1 MKRTVYLGLGSNL
14 GNRLEYLQLA
24 VSNLPDVSKVSP
36 VYETAPVGGPDQG
49 PYLNCVVQLKTELTG
64 QDLLTECQK
73 QEKLAERIRKER
85 WGPRTL
91 DVDLLWI
98 DGEVIEEENLTV
110 PHPRMK
116 ERGFVLI
123 PLRDLAPTLVD
134 SFPNSQKVISGDLD
148 SVIKIGTLLDETPN
162 GK

>member
-1 MKRTVYLGLGSNL
+1 MKRTAYLGLGSNL

-36 VYETAPVGGPDQG
+36 VYETAPVGGPEQG
-49 PYLNCVVQLKTELTG
+49 SYLNCGVQLKTELTG
-64 QDLLTECQK
+64 RDLLTECQK
-73 QEKLAERIRKER
+73 QEKLADRIRTER

-98 DGEVIEEENLTV
+98 DGEGIEEEDLTV

-123 PLRDLAPTLVD
+123 PLRDLDPALVD
-134 SFPNSQKVISGDLD
+134 SFSDSEEVISGAFD
-148 SVIKIGTLLDETPN
+148 SVIKFGFLSDETPN
-162 GK
+162 GE

>member
-64 QDLLTECQK
+64 QDLLAECQK
-73 QEKLAERIRKER
+73 QEKLADRIRKER

-98 DGEVIEEENLTV
+98 DV
-110 PHPRMK
+110 
-116 ERGFVLI
+116 
-123 PLRDLAPTLVD
+123 
-134 SFPNSQKVISGDLD
+134 
-148 SVIKIGTLLDETPN
+148 
-162 GK
+162 

>member
-64 QDLLTECQK
+64 QDLLVECQK
-73 QEKLAERIRKER
+73 QEKLADRIRKER

-123 PLRDLAPTLVD
+123 PLRDLDPTLVD
-134 SFPNSQKVISGDLD
+134 SFPDSREVISGDLD
-148 SVIKIGTLLDETPN
+148 SVIKIGTLLDETLN

>member
-1 MKRTVYLGLGSNL
+1 MKRTAYLGLGSNL

-64 QDLLTECQK
+64 QDLLVECQK
-73 QEKLAERIRKER
+73 QEKLADRIRKER

-123 PLRDLAPTLVD
+123 PLRDLDPTLVD
-134 SFPNSQKVISGDLD
+134 SFPDSREVISGDLD
-148 SVIKIGTLLDETPN
+148 SVIKIGTLLDETLN

>member
-1 MKRTVYLGLGSNL
+1 MKRIVYLGLGSNL

-73 QEKLAERIRKER
+73 QEKLADRIRKER

-98 DGEVIEEENLTV
+98 DGEIIEEENLTV

-123 PLRDLAPTLVD
+123 PLRDLDPTLVD
-134 SFPNSQKVISGDLD
+134 SFPNSQKVINGDLD
-148 SVIKIGTLLDETPN
+148 SVIKIGTLFDETPN
-162 GK
+162 GE

>member
-64 QDLLTECQK
+64 QDLLVECQK
-73 QEKLAERIRKER
+73 QEKLADRIRKER

-123 PLRDLAPTLVD
+123 PLRDLDPTLVD
-134 SFPNSQKVISGDLD
+134 SFPDSREVISGDLD

>member
-64 QDLLTECQK
+64 QDLLVECQK
-73 QEKLAERIRKER
+73 QEKLADRIRKER

-123 PLRDLAPTLVD
+123 PLRDLDPTLVD
-134 SFPNSQKVISGDLD
+134 SFPNSQKVISADLD

>member
-1 MKRTVYLGLGSNL
+1 M
-14 GNRLEYLQLA
+14 EYLQLA

-116 ERGFVLI
+116 REVL
-123 PLRDLAPTLVD
+123 
-134 SFPNSQKVISGDLD
+134 F
-148 SVIKIGTLLDETPN
+148 
-162 GK
+162 